1 MGMKSAKV
9 VYEVVYLEPQIAIAI
24 FDTYQTQ
31 LLYTRIGIVVYMKPC
46 RKMTRFYIVG
56 GICKVVAGIEL
67 VSTKQSPPELEG
79 LKPSQLKRTMKPLWL
94 GEREGLRR

>member
-46 RKMTRFYIVG
+46 RKMTRF
-56 GICKVVAGIEL
+56 
-67 VSTKQSPPELEG
+67 
-79 LKPSQLKRTMKPLWL
+79 
-94 GEREGLRR
+94 